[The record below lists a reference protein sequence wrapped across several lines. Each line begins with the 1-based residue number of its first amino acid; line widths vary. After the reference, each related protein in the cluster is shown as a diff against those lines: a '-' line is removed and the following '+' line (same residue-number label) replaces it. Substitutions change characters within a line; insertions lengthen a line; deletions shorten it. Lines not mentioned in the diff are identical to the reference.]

1 MKAAKRREHYQN
13 GGRLNSE
20 EERMTDEKKGQS
32 GLPPI
37 ANSNEVSKVEI
48 KTEKKK
54 KRRPRATKLLFS
66 LLYTQYPLVKA
77 VAK

>member
-1 MKAAKRREHYQN
+1 
-13 GGRLNSE
+13 
-20 EERMTDEKKGQS
+20 MTDEKKGQS